1 MKKYI
6 SEKGSSVIIIL
17 AIMFTLNSLL
27 FLSLNRS
34 ESAFRLV
41 KNRYLGGVVQ
51 DMAENGVA
59 FEQLMISKEQ
69 GADSDSP
76 HSREIGMFAGYAGS
90 FESFCKPLEQNTFEI
105 ISRGKLA
112 DGTGKVAFSAQITAT
127 ILRTDNGEWK
137 IINWSEHAPKSTEVN
152 KN

>member
-6 SEKGSSVIIIL
+6 REKGASLIIIL
-17 AIMFTLNSLL
+17 AIMFTLTSLL

-69 GADSDSP
+69 GANSNSP
-76 HSREIGMFAGYAGS
+76 HRREIGMFAGYAGS
-90 FESFCKPLEQNTFEI
+90 FESFCKPLKQNTFEI
-105 ISRGKLA
+105 ISRGELV
-112 DGTGKVAFSAQITAT
+112 GRTGKAEFSAHITAT
-127 ILRTDNGEWK
+127 MLRTENGQWK
-137 IINWSEHAPKSTEVN
+137 IIYWSENVPKPTEEN